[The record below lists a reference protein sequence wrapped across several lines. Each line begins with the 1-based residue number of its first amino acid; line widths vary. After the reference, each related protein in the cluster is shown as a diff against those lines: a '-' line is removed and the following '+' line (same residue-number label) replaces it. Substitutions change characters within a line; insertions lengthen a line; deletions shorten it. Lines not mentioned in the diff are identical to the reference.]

1 MSKSKSLCL
10 RSPEVLRL
18 DSHGECLWV
27 RAVKFHKPFERH
39 ASWPIMELARDG
51 MPIFW
56 GATPSQGMRDC
67 LNYDHGMPCPFGAV
81 GDVVC
86 GKESFQIGHE
96 TGGSPRRFTFLRET
110 GKTDRDGIVF
120 YRADR
125 HNQVPCWRP
134 ASMMPAWASRF
145 PSLRIA
151 RVECRMV
158 STITEEEAV
167 AAGVRHKIVPCVLSE
182 EEQKDLDGALDGL
195 LRFGYSAIVG
205 TLRTIIDR
213 LSRQKAVP
221 WRKIRRVEKSGYY
234 FWGSASEVHWGF
246 LNTCNEASEPVYHL
260 SFDDVLATL
269 PKGDATS
276 K

>member
-1 MSKSKSLCL
+1 EAAAQVVAPAMKVEAVLDGGRHVVRVVPDLSTPYSIARVQVTDASCKQCGKSLIF
-10 RSPEVLRL
+10 S
-18 DSHGECLWV
+18 
-27 RAVKFHKPFERH
+27 
-39 ASWPIMELARDG
+39 AR
-51 MPIFW
+51 
-56 GATPSQGMRDC
+56 
-67 LNYDHGMPCPFGAV
+67 AV
-81 GDVVC
+81 GDGLCHAC
-86 GKESFQIGHE
+86 GHKLAKEMTSQ
-96 TGGSPRRFTFLRET
+96 
-110 GKTDRDGIVF
+110 
-120 YRADR
+120 
-125 HNQVPCWRP
+125 
-134 ASMMPAWASRF
+134 
-145 PSLRIA
+145 PS
-151 RVECRMV
+151 
-158 STITEEEAV
+158 
-167 AAGVRHKIVPCVLSE
+167 GLSE